1 MKKLITS
8 IVSVFLLT
16 SAAYSFDRPGISIGG
31 SFTAAYFETSAHE
44 VEANEKSG
52 EEEGAAL
59 GGYASVFAEVTL
71 ADRLSIG
78 VAYVPEDLETETVE
92 TKQTDET
99 TSATGS
105 AVTNTIKASLE
116 DMTTFYASLLLTDN
130 LYVKFGVVSLDLVTQ
145 ESLGTGSAY
154 GNTDLDGDTF
164 GVGYNME
171 MDNGVFFRAEAM
183 RTNLGGVSLT
193 STSNSDNK
201 IVLSDVEG
209 VNASI
214 MIGKKF

>member
-8 IVSVFLLT
+8 ILSVFLLT
-16 SAAYSFDRPGISIGG
+16 SAAYSFDRPSISVGG
-31 SFTAAYFETSAHE
+31 STTAAYFSTSAHE
-44 VEANEKSG
+44 VEASEKS
-52 EEEGAAL
+52 EEVDGAAL
-59 GGYASVFAEVTL
+59 GGYVSVFAEITL

-78 VAYVPEDLETETVE
+78 VSFVPEDLETETVE
-92 TKQTDET
+92 TKQTDG
-99 TSATGS
+99 GS
-105 AVTNTIKASLE
+105 SVTNTIKASLE
-116 DMTTFYASLLLTDN
+116 DMTTVYAALNLTDN

-171 MDNGVFFRAEAM
+171 MDNGVFLRAEAM

-193 STSNSDNK
+193 STTNSDNK

>member
-8 IVSVFLLT
+8 ILSVFLLT
-16 SAAYSFDRPGISIGG
+16 SAAYSFDRPAISLGG
-31 SFTAAYFETSAHE
+31 STTAAYFSTSAHE
-44 VEANEKSG
+44 VEASEKS
-52 EEEGAAL
+52 EEVDGAAL
-59 GGYASVFAEVTL
+59 GGYVSVFAEITL

-78 VAYVPEDLETETVE
+78 VSFVPEDLETETVE
-92 TKQTDET
+92 TKQTDG
-99 TSATGS
+99 GS
-105 AVTNTIKASLE
+105 SVTNTIKASLE
-116 DMTTFYASLLLTDN
+116 DMTTVYASLMVTDN
-130 LYVKFGVVSLDLVTQ
+130 LYVKFGAVTLDLVTQ
-145 ESLGTGSAY
+145 ENLGTGSAY

>member
-8 IVSVFLLT
+8 ILSVFLLT
-16 SAAYSFDRPGISIGG
+16 SAAYSFDRPSISIGG
-31 SFTAAYFETSAHE
+31 STTAAYFSTSAHE
-44 VEANEKSG
+44 VEASEKS
-52 EEEGAAL
+52 EEVDGAAL
-59 GGYASVFAEVTL
+59 GGYVSVFAEITL

-78 VAYVPEDLETETVE
+78 VSFVPEDLETETVE
-92 TKQTDET
+92 TKQTDG
-99 TSATGS
+99 GS
-105 AVTNTIKASLE
+105 SVTNTIKASLE
-116 DMTTFYASLLLTDN
+116 DMTTVYASLMVTDN
-130 LYVKFGVVSLDLVTQ
+130 LYVKFGAVTLDLVTQ
-145 ESLGTGSAY
+145 ENLGTGSAY

>member
-1 MKKLITS
+1 MGGGQALRQ
-8 IVSVFLLT
+8 
-16 SAAYSFDRPGISIGG
+16 SA
-31 SFTAAYFETSAHE
+31 
-44 VEANEKSG
+44 

-59 GGYASVFAEVTL
+59 GGYASAFVELTL
-71 ADRLSIG
+71 ADRLVIG
-78 VAYVPEDLETETVE
+78 VSYVPEDLETETVE
-92 TKQTDET
+92 TKQLDET
-99 TSATGS
+99 TSDTGS

-116 DMTTFYASLLLTDN
+116 DMTTVYAALNLTDN
-130 LYVKFGVVSLDLVTQ
+130 LYVKFGVVNLDLVTQ
-145 ESLGTGSAY
+145 ETLGTGSAY

-171 MDNGVFFRAEAM
+171 MDNGVFLRAEAM